1 MTGQKSCPR
10 YTEQMISYSDKKT
23 LIADLQQQLSALGP
37 TLCRAQAP
45 LSSGWAPL
53 DAAIEG
59 WPVPGISEISGP
71 PGSGRIQVSLPSL
84 VQVSQHHRVAVVDPL
99 QQLYPPGWKGIRLEH
114 LLVVRPA
121 LEKAIWAAEQLARS
135 GCFGIVALLDPPRL
149 GRAATRLARAAEHGA
164 CSLHLWTTEGDT
176 RIPAKIRVQLLGRRG
191 DHLHV
196 RLPHTNTELW
206 L

>member
-1 MTGQKSCPR
+1 MPGQELRPR
-10 YTEQMISYSDKKT
+10 YTEQMNSTSTKKE
-23 LIADLQQQLSALGP
+23 LIADLQQQIAALGP
-37 TLCRAQAP
+37 TLCRTQAP
-45 LSSGWAPL
+45 ILSGWAPL
-53 DAAIEG
+53 DAAVEG

-71 PGSGRIQVSLPSL
+71 PGSGRIQLSLPSL
-84 VQVSQHHRVAVVDPL
+84 VQMSRHHRVAVVDPL
-99 QQLYPPGWKGIRLEH
+99 QQLYPPGWQGMRLEH

-121 LEKAIWAAEQLARS
+121 LEKSTWAAEQLARS

-149 GRAATRLARAAEHGA
+149 GRAAARLARASEHGA

-176 RIPAKIRVQLLGRRG
+176 RIPAKLRVQLLGRHGSR
-191 DHLHV
+191 LHI